1 MNGRTAVRD
10 NERAIMIRRTAVRP
24 NQRAKTNGR
33 TAVRHNKQVPLFP
46 FSHVP

>member
-33 TAVRHNKQVPLFP
+33 TVVRHNEPTP
-46 FSHVP
+46 FSLVVDR